1 MFGYYDLLQK
11 VIVIK
16 NTYNDTIHK
25 IGLMGTII
33 ALGIHECLVEF
44 DDGEAHWLNYQDIEG
59 VI

>member
-1 MFGYYDLLQK
+1 MIFDCYLLQRI
-11 VIVIK
+11 IVIE
-16 NTYNDTIHK
+16 NTYNVPIDK